1 MIVVEIPSEVVMA
14 VRSMTGYGKG
24 VYEGEEIKL
33 VAELKSVNHRFL
45 DLAIKM
51 PKSLNFAEDGVRKV
65 LKEKLTRGHV
75 DVFVNVEDKREIKG
89 ELGVDRGLAEQYVA
103 VSRELADE
111 LGIENDFGVKDLLKQ
126 NNVVCFSTS
135 EMGEDAL
142 SEALFAALSDA
153 VASLDAMRVKEGE
166 NLRLDMLNKLDEMR
180 ETVDRIAA
188 LAPDAVKKH
197 GEKVRERV
205 AEYLGS
211 VAVDESKFLNEMAFY
226 ADKVAID
233 EEITRLNSHIPHF
246 RDVLQKGGAV
256 GKQLDFIVQEM
267 NRESNTIGSK
277 CCDIRISECVVALKC
292 TIEKLREQIQN
303 LE

>member
-103 VSRELADE
+103 V
-111 LGIENDFGVKDLLKQ
+111 
-126 NNVVCFSTS
+126 
-135 EMGEDAL
+135 
-142 SEALFAALSDA
+142 
-153 VASLDAMRVKEGE
+153 
-166 NLRLDMLNKLDEMR
+166 
-180 ETVDRIAA
+180 
-188 LAPDAVKKH
+188 
-197 GEKVRERV
+197 
-205 AEYLGS
+205 
-211 VAVDESKFLNEMAFY
+211 
-226 ADKVAID
+226 
-233 EEITRLNSHIPHF
+233 
-246 RDVLQKGGAV
+246 
-256 GKQLDFIVQEM
+256 
-267 NRESNTIGSK
+267 
-277 CCDIRISECVVALKC
+277 
-292 TIEKLREQIQN
+292 
-303 LE
+303 

>member
-1 MIVVEIPSEVVMA
+1 
-14 VRSMTGYGKG
+14 
-24 VYEGEEIKL
+24 
-33 VAELKSVNHRFL
+33 
-45 DLAIKM
+45 
-51 PKSLNFAEDGVRKV
+51 
-65 LKEKLTRGHV
+65 
-75 DVFVNVEDKREIKG
+75 
-89 ELGVDRGLAEQYVA
+89 
-103 VSRELADE
+103 
-111 LGIENDFGVKDLLKQ
+111 
-126 NNVVCFSTS
+126 
-135 EMGEDAL
+135 MGEDAL

-153 VASLDAMRVKEGE
+153 VAALDAMRVKEGE
-166 NLRLDMLNKLDEMR
+166 NLRLDMLNKLDERR
-180 ETVDRIAA
+180 ETVDKIAV